1 MDSVLVSA
9 CLRGVPCRYDGRDKA
24 SPEVDDALAGR
35 AVVPFCPEVAGGLP
49 TPRRP
54 AELVGGDGH
63 DVLDGRARVVE
74 DTGRDVTAEFVAG
87 ARRALAAAHAG
98 GCAEALLMPRS
109 PSCGRGSVYDGTFGG
124 ELVTGD
130 GVTAALFERNG
141 ITVRPALQSSPPG
154 AGPESTPSD
163 TQGAGPESSPSGV

>member
-24 SPEVDDALAGR
+24 LPELDEAVAGR
-35 AVVPFCPEVAGGLP
+35 TVVSFCPEAAGGLP

-63 DVLDGRARVVE
+63 DVLDGTARVVE
-74 DTGRDVTAEFVAG
+74 DTGRDVTAEFVDG
-87 ARRALAAAHAG
+87 ARRALAAARHG
-98 GCAEALLMPRS
+98 GCTEALLMPRS
-109 PSCGRGSVYDGTFGG
+109 PSCGRGTVYDGSFGG
-124 ELVTGD
+124 ELVAGD

-141 ITVRPALQSSPPG
+141 LKVRPAPG
-154 AGPESTPSD
+154 
-163 TQGAGPESSPSGV
+163 V